1 MDIVNPKLD
10 EYLHRISPTVHG
22 ILKEMETQARMTDFP
37 IVGPLVGR
45 VLFQYAR
52 LLNAKRV
59 LELGSGY
66 GYSAFWWAV
75 ATSEDAR
82 IICTEGSTENIAV
95 AEQYFTRAGLWHK
108 MVYYR
113 GDAVQLVDQIPGEF
127 DIIFMDI
134 DKHQYPA
141 GFQKAFPRLR
151 NGGLFITDNV
161 LWSGRVVNGE
171 GDRATQGVL
180 QYNELIYNT
189 PNAFS
194 SILPLRD
201 GVAVTLKL

>member
-1 MDIVNPKLD
+1 MDIVDRKLD
-10 EYLHRISPTVHG
+10 EYLHKISPTVHG
-22 ILKEMETQARMTDFP
+22 ILREMEEQARLRNFP

-52 LLNAKRV
+52 LLNAKRI

-75 ATSEDAR
+75 ATQEDAS
-82 IICTEGSTENIAV
+82 IICTEGSGENIAV
-95 AEQYFTRAGLWHK
+95 AEQYFNRAGLWHK
-108 MVYYR
+108 IVYYR
-113 GDAVQLVDQIPGEF
+113 GDAVELLDEMRGEF

-134 DKHQYPA
+134 DKHQYPEA
-141 GFQKAFPRLR
+141 FQKAFPQLR
-151 NGGLFITDNV
+151 SGGLFITDNV
-161 LWSGRVVNGE
+161 LWSGKIVTGDT
-171 GDRATQGVL
+171 DRATQGVL
-180 QYNELIYNT
+180 QYNHLIYNT
-189 PNAFS
+189 PGAFS